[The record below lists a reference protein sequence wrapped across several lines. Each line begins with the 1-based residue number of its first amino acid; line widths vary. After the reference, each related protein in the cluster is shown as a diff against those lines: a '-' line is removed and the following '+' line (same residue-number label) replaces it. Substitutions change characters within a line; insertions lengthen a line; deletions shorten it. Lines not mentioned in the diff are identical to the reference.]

1 MFLFLQIYKKVLY
14 FYKLFQ
20 NNVFG
25 FNIIRNLLIMSKVKN
40 VAEKIRHS
48 YYGIMKIVAF
58 LLSLAIVVL
67 IMPRNAKFKYEYQ
80 KMRPWQH
87 ATLYAPFNF
96 PILKTDEQIVKDR
109 EEALKTVEPIFTYDV
124 LGTETGREQMLKDFY
139 SLWNDTLGNR
149 DYYENLVLNI
159 YDRIEDN
166 GIIAQNNLTSSFRA
180 DDKIMVVRNK
190 VMTRCLYGELN
201 TLASADQII
210 RSMLE
215 VVNNYSTKMMLNNL
229 MHSSL
234 RQNVMYSESLTKQA
248 EKMAL
253 DNIMLTFGMVQK
265 DDLIITEG
273 EIVTDDKYQI
283 LSSLEREYA
292 DVTSHN
298 FFSRNYLLYGQIL
311 LVSMIFTALYLILKM
326 LRPDIFERLSNINLI
341 LLLMLL
347 MIVPSFLLIKYYPYL
362 IYLMPVAIMPMLLMT
377 FFDSRVSIVV
387 QIVTLVI
394 IALAVPNPFQYFFV
408 QLLVSFV
415 AVFAMTKR
423 TSRSSYFGTS
433 LAVFVTYVVVYFG
446 LMLIFDG
453 DFEAFNWRMIAVYG
467 GNAFMTVLVLPI
479 ASLFERIFGF
489 VTDIKL
495 LELSNTN
502 SPLLRKLASE
512 APGTFQHVMQVAD
525 LCEEAVYH
533 IGGNPLLVRTG
544 AMYHDIGKTKH
555 PFYFIENQNG
565 KYNPH
570 DDVSYVESAQIII
583 GHVLDGIEI
592 CREYHIPEQIIDFV
606 RTHHGTRRT
615 EYFYQMELREN
626 PDGVDERD
634 FCYHGPVPFS
644 KETAVLMMC
653 DAVEAASRSM
663 KEKTEDSINRLVEN
677 IIDGQVKANQFD
689 NTNITFHDISVVKK
703 VLKKK
708 LMSIYHVRIA
718 YPD

>member
-1 MFLFLQIYKKVLY
+1 MSRIK
-14 FYKLFQ
+14 
-20 NNVFG
+20 
-25 FNIIRNLLIMSKVKN
+25 NIV
-40 VAEKIRHS
+40 EKIRHS
-48 YYGIMKIVAF
+48 YYGIMKIVMF
-58 LLSLAIVVL
+58 VLALMVVVL
-67 IMPRNAKFKYEYQ
+67 MMPRNAKFKYEYQ

-87 ATLYAPFNF
+87 ETLYAPFNF
-96 PILKTDEQIVKDR
+96 PIYKTDEQVFKER
-109 EEALKTVEPIFTYDV
+109 EEARKSVEPIFTFDV
-124 LGTETGREQMLKDFY
+124 TGTENGREQLLKDFY
-139 SLWNDTLGNR
+139 SLWNDTIGDR
-149 DYYENLVLNI
+149 SYYENMILDI
-159 YDRIEDN
+159 YDQIENN
-166 GIIAQNNLTSSFRA
+166 GIVAINNNSGNFKA
-180 DDKIMVVRNK
+180 DDEIVVVRNK
-190 VMTRCLYGELN
+190 VMTKSLYGDLN
-201 TLASADQII
+201 TMATASQII
-210 RSMLE
+210 HSKLSNVDDYATM
-215 VVNNYSTKMMLNNL
+215 MMLNNL

-234 RQNVMYSESLTKQA
+234 RQNVLYSESLTLQA
-248 EKMAL
+248 QKMAL
-253 DNIMLTFGMVQK
+253 DNLMLTFGMVQK
-265 DDLIITEG
+265 DELIIMEG
-273 EIVTDDKYQI
+273 EIVTEEKYQI
-283 LSSLEREYA
+283 ISSLQREYA
-292 DVTSHN
+292 NMTSEN
-298 FFSRNYLLYGQIL
+298 FFSHNYLLYGQIL
-311 LVSMIFTALYLILKM
+311 LVSIVFVALYLVLKM
-326 LRPDIFERLSNINLI
+326 LRPDVFERLSNINLI

-347 MIVPSFLLIKYYPYL
+347 MIVPSFLLIKYYPNL

-377 FFDSRVSIVV
+377 FFDSRVSVVV
-387 QIVTLVI
+387 QVMTLVI
-394 IALAVPNPFQYFFV
+394 IALAVPNSFQYFFV
-408 QLLVSFV
+408 QMLVSFV
-415 AVFAMTKR
+415 AVFTMTKR
-423 TSRSSYFGTS
+423 TSRASYFGTS
-433 LAVFVTYVVVYFG
+433 LAVFVTYVVVYLG
-446 LMLIFDG
+446 MMLIFDG
-453 DFEAFNWRMIAVYG
+453 DFTGFSWRMVVIYG

-489 VTDIKL
+489 VTDLTL

-525 LCEEAVYH
+525 LCEEAVYN

-544 AMYHDIGKTKH
+544 AMYHDIGKTRN

-570 DDVSYVESAQIII
+570 DDVSNVESAQIII

-663 KEKTEDSINRLVEN
+663 NVKTEDSINKLVEN
-677 IIDGQVKANQFD
+677 IIDGQMKANQFD

-718 YPD
+718 YPDN